1 MKKLNIA
8 RSKLP
13 AITHIDYSARIQSVS
28 KDTNKRY
35 YEMLKIFNEKYVCPI
50 VVNTSF
56 NVRGEPIVCTPIDA
70 YNCFLRT
77 EMDYLLLN
85 NYLLSKKEQKKLN
98 EDSNWMSEF
107 ELD

>member
-1 MKKLNIA
+1 MNVKYLMKNMIA
-8 RSKLP
+8 QLLLIP
-13 AITHIDYSARIQSVS
+13 
-28 KDTNKRY
+28 
-35 YEMLKIFNEKYVCPI
+35 P
-50 VVNTSF
+50 F
-56 NVRGEPIVCTPIDA
+56 NVRGEPIVCTPVDA
-70 YNCFLRT
+70 YNCFMRT